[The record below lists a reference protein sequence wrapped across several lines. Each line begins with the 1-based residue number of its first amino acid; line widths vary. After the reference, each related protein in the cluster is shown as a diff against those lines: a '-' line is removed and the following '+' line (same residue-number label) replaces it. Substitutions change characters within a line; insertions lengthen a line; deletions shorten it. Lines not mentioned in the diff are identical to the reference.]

1 MTDLRSDS
9 DAPGPVAHAPLEQC
23 APYLWG
29 DLDPQDE
36 WEFER
41 HLGTCVICLD
51 ECDRLGPLVGA
62 FSGLTTGEVSGLL
75 TADTAATPAGPPAP
89 TSTPSDPPAPTPT
102 PAGPSGPTLAAG
114 GPPAPT
120 PVPAERPGS
129 APAPPPTGH
138 PGSTP
143 TPAPRGGSGSD
154 PATVSTGPVAVG
166 ADGAATATGADVAPA
181 RPEPSRPAPAPSRPA
196 PTDRPRTRDAAGRG
210 PAGREPDRVRRGR
223 RRWLVAGTLAMVA
236 AVSLGV
242 TLGQRQQSGA
252 PVAGR
257 STVNPVNAGVTVE
270 GVGASARLSVT
281 VSARTDRPGPVADVR
296 ATVVGL
302 TAGVEYRLYA
312 VAADTR
318 TYQVAQWTATTGP
331 QEVTGEI
338 AVAVDT
344 LAFFAVAQ
352 ADGTAVVS
360 ARIGRPTGPR

>member
-9 DAPGPVAHAPLEQC
+9 DAPGPVAHVPLEQC

-41 HLGTCVICLD
+41 HLGTCTICLD

-62 FSGLTTGEVSGLL
+62 FSGLTTGEVADLITDDTPPTPPEPTRSAPMQSGS
-75 TADTAATPAGPPAP
+75 TATPVE
-89 TSTPSDPPAPTPT
+89 
-102 PAGPSGPTLAAG
+102 L
-114 GPPAPT
+114 
-120 PVPAERPGS
+120 PGS
-129 APAPPPTGH
+129 A
-138 PGSTP
+138 P
-143 TPAPRGGSGSD
+143 TPAPRGGSGPD
-154 PATVSTGPVAVG
+154 TATASVGPESTGWTP
-166 ADGAATATGADVAPA
+166 TAPA
-181 RPEPSRPAPAPSRPA
+181 SVEADDAVTASGAGVASGHAAPSPPGPAQTRPGA
-196 PTDRPRTRDAAGRG
+196 RDPGATDRPRTRDTAGRG
-210 PAGREPDRVRRGR
+210 PVGREPDRSRRGR

-242 TLGQRQQSGA
+242 TLGQRQQGNA
-252 PVAGR
+252 PEAR
-257 STVNPVNAGVTVE
+257 QSTVNPVNAGVTVE

-281 VSARTDRPGPVADVR
+281 VSARTDRPGPVAKVR

-302 TAGVEYRLYA
+302 TPGVEYRLYA

-331 QEVTGEI
+331 QEVTSDI

-360 ARIGRPTGPR
+360 ARIGRPASPR

>member
-9 DAPGPVAHAPLEQC
+9 DAPGPAAHAPLEQC

-36 WEFER
+36 WDFER
-41 HLGTCVICLD
+41 HLGTCAICLD

-62 FSGLTTGEVSGLL
+62 FSGLRTGEI
-75 TADTAATPAGPPAP
+75 ADLVTDDPILTPAEPPRPAP
-89 TSTPSDPPAPTPT
+89 TQAGSAPTP
-102 PAGPSGPTLAAG
+102 
-114 GPPAPT
+114 
-120 PVPAERPGS
+120 AELPGS
-129 APAPPPTGH
+129 A
-138 PGSTP
+138 P
-143 TPAPRGGSGSD
+143 TPAPRGGCG
-154 PATVSTGPVAVG
+154 PGTATASVGP
-166 ADGAATATGADVAPA
+166 AATAPASVESDDAVTAAGAGVAPGHT
-181 RPEPSRPAPAPSRPA
+181 APSPPGPAQTRPGPA
-196 PTDRPRTRDAAGRG
+196 DRPPTRDTAGRG
-210 PAGREPDRVRRGR
+210 PAGREPDRARRGR

-242 TLGQRQQSGA
+242 TLGQRQQGNA
-252 PVAGR
+252 PDAR
-257 STVNPVNAGVTVE
+257 QSTVNPVNAGVTVE

-281 VSARTDRPGPVADVR
+281 VSARTDRPGPVAKVR

-302 TAGVEYRLYA
+302 TPGVEYRLYA

-318 TYQVAQWTATTGP
+318 TYQVAQWTATAGP
-331 QEVTGEI
+331 QEVTGDI

-360 ARIGRPTGPR
+360 ARIGRPASPR